1 MFRLDKK
8 LKKPYYETMDKYNR
22 KKKKPSKKAVTQ
34 LQPQTL
40 TSNGSD
46 PEKEQAIQAIFL
58 RCGELIRDAKG
69 LVPGLRIVG
78 VFGLHKAY
86 AEETYT
92 SRLCSDTLA
101 IVSHRLTE
109 DTHRNFGCACDG
121 EEFMCEDCRAELIQ
135 ILKKQEE
142 ELAAESSK
150 EVL

>member
-1 MFRLDKK
+1 MRK
-8 LKKPYYETMDKYNR
+8 LYTKQ
-22 KKKKPSKKAVTQ
+22 KKPSKKALTQ
-34 LQPQTL
+34 PQPQTL

-86 AEETYT
+86 AEQTVT

-101 IVSHRLTE
+101 IVSQRLTE

-121 EEFMCEDCRAELIQ
+121 EEFMCEDCRAELAKVLRQ
-135 ILKKQEE
+135 QEE
-142 ELAAESSK
+142 ELAAESLK

>member
-1 MFRLDKK
+1 
-8 LKKPYYETMDKYNR
+8 MDKYNR

>member
-1 MFRLDKK
+1 MRNSYSKQ
-8 LKKPYYETMDKYNR
+8 
-22 KKKKPSKKAVTQ
+22 KKPSKKAVTQ

-86 AEETYT
+86 AEQTYT

-121 EEFMCEDCRAELIQ
+121 EQFMCEDCRAELIQ

>member
-1 MFRLDKK
+1 
-8 LKKPYYETMDKYNR
+8 MDKYNH